1 MISSTETD
9 DFNLDWSKT
18 CTESVGLDNTCRARW
33 PEGLLCSTISL
44 KSCNLAQ
51 ILQSPKSEIVTCV
64 MFSTHTNTS
73 LIKPHLTE
81 LDEIHRN
88 RPKSNYNLAKNLQSW
103 SFLERY
109 IGQTHGQTEIHTF
122 FIWHPRVGR
131 EHNSPSGKNVKSH
144 KIVLILIEELD
155 CIKVIKE
162 VWKDS
167 FSKNWKG
174 SAGKIKKF
182 IESPLFPQWSTV
194 EICHNR

>member
-1 MISSTETD
+1 MYID
-9 DFNLDWSKT
+9 Y
-18 CTESVGLDNTCRARW
+18 TCRARW

-109 IGQTHGQTEIHTF
+109 MSRF
-122 FIWHPRVGR
+122 PGR
-131 EHNSPSGKNVKSH
+131 WITDTYKICSKFLTRSGKHFLNGVLEFPIFLH
-144 KIVLILIEELD
+144 KLQTINFTILLDRSRSDFPSSRSIHLLFQSFLILGTIT
-155 CIKVIKE
+155 
-162 VWKDS
+162 
-167 FSKNWKG
+167 FS
-174 SAGKIKKF
+174 
-182 IESPLFPQWSTV
+182 
-194 EICHNR
+194 